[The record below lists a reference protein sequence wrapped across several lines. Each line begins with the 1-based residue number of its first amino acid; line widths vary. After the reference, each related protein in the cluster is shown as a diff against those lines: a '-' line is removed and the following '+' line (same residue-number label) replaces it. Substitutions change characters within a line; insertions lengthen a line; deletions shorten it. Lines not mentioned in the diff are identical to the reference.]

1 LLCKKCGLDAEH
13 LIWDYEY
20 NTNTGKWRLFDR
32 NMERPH
38 ECISKTV
45 KPPTPKPQEKPVIC
59 PHCDPLSKNK
69 FIKREN
75 FQTTHQGRTFRFL
88 VILGIFG
95 TKKDTFY

>member
-1 LLCKKCGLDAEH
+1 MDAEY
-13 LIWDYEY
+13 LIWDSEY

-38 ECISKTV
+38 EC
-45 KPPTPKPQEKPVIC
+45 TPKTNVVIDPEPQEKPVIC

-75 FQTTHQGRTFRFL
+75 FQEHIK
-88 VILGIFG
+88 VEHFG
-95 TKKDTFY
+95 FW

>member
-1 LLCKKCGLDAEH
+1 MDAEN

-38 ECISKTV
+38 ECTPRTVEPSK
-45 KPPTPKPQEKPVIC
+45 PKPEEKPVIC

-75 FQTTHQGRTFRFL
+75 FQQHIK
-88 VILGIFG
+88 VEHFG
-95 TKKDTFY
+95 FW

>member
-1 LLCKKCGLDAEH
+1 LDAEH

-45 KPPTPKPQEKPVIC
+45 KPPTPKVDEKPVIC

-75 FQTTHQGRTFRFL
+75 FQTH
-88 VILGIFG
+88 I
-95 TKKDTFY
+95 